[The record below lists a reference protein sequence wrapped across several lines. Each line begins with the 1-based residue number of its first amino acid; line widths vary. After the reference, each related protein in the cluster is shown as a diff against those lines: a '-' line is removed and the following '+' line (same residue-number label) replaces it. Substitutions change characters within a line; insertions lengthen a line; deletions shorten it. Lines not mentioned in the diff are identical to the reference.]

1 MTEQETYL
9 SNHFLIAMPT
19 MDDPNFFQAV
29 AYICEHTEDGAI
41 GIVINKPTSVNIAEI
56 LTQMDIPI
64 KNPDVH
70 HLPVLYGGPV
80 HPERGFV
87 IHKPQGLWISSFNAT
102 TEIAITT
109 SRDILQA
116 IALNEGP
123 KDMLISLGYAGWGAG
138 QLEEELAKN
147 SWLNCDASPEIL
159 FNTPYELRWKAALAT
174 LGIDANALSSEIGH
188 A

>member
-1 MTEQETYL
+1 MIEQITFL
-9 SNHFLIAMPT
+9 NNHFLIAMPS

-41 GIVINKPTSVNIAEI
+41 GILINKPTSVNIADI

-64 KNPDVH
+64 NNPAVH

-87 IHKPQGLWISSFNAT
+87 IHKPQGLWASSYNAT
-102 TEIAITT
+102 NDIAITT
-109 SRDILQA
+109 SRDILQS
-116 IALNEGP
+116 IAKNEGP
-123 KDMLISLGYAGWGAG
+123 EDMLISLGYAGWGAG
-138 QLEEELAKN
+138 QLEEELIKN
-147 SWLNCDASPEIL
+147 SWLNCNAAPNIL
-159 FNTPYELRWKAALAT
+159 FNTPYELRWNAAISS
-174 LGIDANALSSEIGH
+174 LGIDPNILSRDTGH